1 MKKTNKLIIKI
12 QRLLTK
18 LNQREYLHHFGPKK
32 YKLKQ
37 HLFALLF
44 MQVAKW
50 SFRRVS
56 FLLGELGF
64 IIPTYSALCKSRK
77 KIPTEIFDKMLG
89 LTINFKPKNVGIDST
104 GISIFNP
111 SFHFVKRIDRDKPV
125 KSFVKVSAFFDLDR
139 KKFLSVHSKID
150 KRHDVNDFEIL
161 FKKQNSFKNLFADT
175 AYDSEKVHEACF
187 KNKIQTFIKPRKN
200 VKRGFYR
207 RKQMKNYSEKVYHKR
222 SLIECGF
229 SVLKRKFG
237 GYSLAKSDETTAKEV
252 YLRAIASNLNLRS

>member
-1 MKKTNKLIIKI
+1 
-12 QRLLTK
+12 
-18 LNQREYLHHFGPKK
+18 
-32 YKLKQ
+32 
-37 HLFALLF
+37 
-44 MQVAKW
+44 
-50 SFRRVS
+50 
-56 FLLGELGF
+56 LGF
-64 IIPTYSALCKSRK
+64 ITPTYSALCKSRK

-104 GISIFNP
+104 GISIFIP
-111 SFHFVKRIDRDKPV
+111 SFHFVQRIDRDKTI

-139 KKFLSVHSKID
+139 KKFLSIHSKID

-175 AYDSEKVHEACF
+175 AYDSEKVHETCF

-207 RKQMKNYSEKVYHKR
+207 RKQMKNYSESIYHKR

-237 GYSLAKSDETTAKEV
+237 GYSLAKSNETTAKEV

>member
-12 QRLLTK
+12 QRLLNQ

-44 MQVAKW
+44 MQIAKW

-56 FLLGELGF
+56 FLRGELGF
-64 IIPTYSALCKSRK
+64 ITPTYSALYKSRK
-77 KIPTEIFDKMLG
+77 KIPKGIFDKMLG

-111 SFHFVKRIDRDKPV
+111 SFHFVKRIDRDNPV

-187 KNKIQTFIKPRKN
+187 KNKIQTFIKLRKN

-207 RKQMKNYSEKVYHKR
+207 RKQMKNYSKKHLSQK
-222 SLIECGF
+222 
-229 SVLKRKFG
+229 K
-237 GYSLAKSDETTAKEV
+237 
-252 YLRAIASNLNLRS
+252 LN